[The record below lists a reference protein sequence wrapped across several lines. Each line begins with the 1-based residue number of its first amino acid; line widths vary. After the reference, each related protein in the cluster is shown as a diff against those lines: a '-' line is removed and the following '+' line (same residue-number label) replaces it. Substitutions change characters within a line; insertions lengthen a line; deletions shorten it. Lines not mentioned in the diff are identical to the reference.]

1 MGHTHEGLPATVV
14 SNTLKGPLDCLNAT
28 VVRGDA
34 VDVGA
39 VLRRVYATLAQSGP
53 LVFSVEHP
61 IITSSDQAWQ
71 GREPRQAWLV
81 DDYFVTGRRETE
93 WMGSRV
99 VKFHRTVEHYVSLIQ
114 SAGLRLETLREPAPA
129 AQRFASQ
136 QEFRASA
143 HSAVIAAF
151 SDTRRVRLTLVLLHT
166 R

>member
-39 VLRRVYATLAQSGP
+39 VLRRVYATLAQSGR

-71 GREPRQAWLV
+71 GHEPRQAWLV

-93 WMGSRV
+93 WITSCG
-99 VKFHRTVEHYVSLIQ
+99 
-114 SAGLRLETLREPAPA
+114 
-129 AQRFASQ
+129 
-136 QEFRASA
+136 RASGTRSYSWRL
-143 HSAVIAAF
+143 SACRSPGWSPA
-151 SDTRRVRLTLVLLHT
+151 
-166 R
+166 